1 MNRLLKHLPDIF
13 HEIKEFIY
21 LTEAVVP
28 EINDLEQKVNQLLD
42 DQFIMTAS
50 ERGIS
55 RREKMLDIQP
65 DLTIESLEFRRKR
78 LINRKSTKAPFTIR
92 FLQNRLDF
100 LYGVDK
106 AKADIPEDFLL
117 TIETNVKDAAIF
129 REVVQMINAIKPAN
143 MVYQHKITLVDVIQL
158 SGLLEADEALRLTK
172 LSTTWELGEVPFVQK
187 GAVIMKG
194 GNQLI
199 EQDLMNLLTNY
210 TSGLIGKV
218 MLNSNVPIE
227 IFDKRIERNKIILE
241 SLVPVGLVSEITK
254 VQATNSAGLPLSTH
268 SVSIPITADTILTQ
282 EIHFER
288 A

>member
-13 HEIKEFIY
+13 HEIKEFVS

-28 EINDLEQKVNQLLD
+28 EINALEERVNQLLD
-42 DQFIMTAS
+42 DQFILTAS
-50 ERGIS
+50 ERGIY
-55 RREKMLDIQP
+55 RREKMLDIKP

-129 REVVQMINAIKPAN
+129 REVVQMINVIKPAN
-143 MVYQHKITLVDVIQL
+143 MVYQHRITLVDVIKL
-158 SGLLEADEALRLTK
+158 SGLVEAHKALRLTN
-172 LSTTWELGEVPFVQK
+172 LSTTWELGEVPFTQK
-187 GAVIMKG
+187 GDQIMRG

-199 EQDLMNLLTNY
+199 EQDLLNLVTSY

-218 MLNSNVPIE
+218 MLNGNVSIE
-227 IFDKRIERNKIILE
+227 SFEKRVEANKIILE
-241 SLVPVGLVSEITK
+241 SLVPVGLVREITK
-254 VQATNSAGLPLSTH
+254 VQAANSAGLALSTH
-268 SVSIPITADTILTQ
+268 NVSIPITADTILTQ

-288 A
+288 T